1 MAEKIDFPG
10 CGCFL
15 GTGSG
20 LIHIIHKIIGA
31 VPVIIPHKQKAE
43 KCYQCSKYTAFDTE
57 SAPVEYIVPGKM
69 SGYDTGNVK
78 AANRHSVDNSLKY
91 IPRKMIT
98 NTHPY
103 IAGFNKHI

>member
-20 LIHIIHKIIGA
+20 LIRIIHKIIGA
-31 VPVIIPHKQKAE
+31 VPAIIPYKQKAE

-57 SAPVEYIVPGKM
+57 SAPFSILSRVKCVVMIPGM
-69 SGYDTGNVK
+69 LRPLTG
-78 AANRHSVDNSLKY
+78 
-91 IPRKMIT
+91 IP
-98 NTHPY
+98 
-103 IAGFNKHI
+103 